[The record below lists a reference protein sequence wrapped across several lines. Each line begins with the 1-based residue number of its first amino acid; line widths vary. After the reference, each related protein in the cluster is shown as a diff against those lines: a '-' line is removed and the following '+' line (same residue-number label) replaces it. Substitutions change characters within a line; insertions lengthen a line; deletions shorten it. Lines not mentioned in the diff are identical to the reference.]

1 MNEKVQVTPKQA
13 KGLSCIRDR
22 ELAIEKYFN
31 DLNMGYDLGD
41 LSLNELIKALYIGY
55 EIKKEF
61 KVGDWVVNTISNYG
75 GIVRKAGRKILEVE
89 MTYGKEFVLWGEK
102 FTRHATPQE
111 ITEEKQRRWWAKHGR
126 EVWELR
132 KGDVLKSENTRLIY
146 GIADVK
152 DSSILFVN
160 ESKFKTKN
168 MIKRFYKVL
177 CFAEQRLDTEG
188 NNYDG

>member
-1 MNEKVQVTPKQA
+1 VTPMQA
-13 KGLSCIRDR
+13 DWLERY
-22 ELAIEKYFN
+22 ELNQEQIDHYIDMQPLKKRPDSPIVDWPASK
-31 DLNMGYDLGD
+31 LA
-41 LSLNELIKALYIGY
+41 KALYIGY
-55 EIKKEF
+55 EIKKGFE
-61 KVGDWVVNTISNYG
+61 VGDWVYNEEFGLIGQITKIEG
-75 GIVRKAGRKILEVE
+75 VRIWAHWNDDDKEKIIFNENL
-89 MTYGKEFVLWGEK
+89 
-102 FTRHATPQE
+102 RHATPQE
-111 ITEEKQRRWWAKHGR
+111 ITEEKQCRWWAKHGR

-188 NNYDG
+188 NNYD